1 MKKVREISGDSI
13 VPIVGDGAIAT
24 EEVGEG
30 RMIPLVVIDCSEK
43 VEFRDLIY
51 AHENL
56 IPGDVNITWVT
67 PRWGNKKVGLLL
79 EFKKP
84 SVLEVLFQFDIKK
97 QGIVVD
103 AILHSNALYI
113 QPEES
118 ESKVSKWLEKARILI
133 EIPDTGFLQEW
144 DKRYTKTISKNFKK
158 SGFSRAESK
167 KATEEFKI
175 KAREIWAQ
183 RMKQN

>member
-1 MKKVREISGDSI
+1 MKKVREFSENSI
-13 VPIVGDGAIAT
+13 VPIVNDGAIAT

-30 RMIPLVVIDCSEK
+30 RMIPVVVVDCSEK

-97 QGIVVD
+97 QGGVVD

-118 ESKVSKWLEKARILI
+118 GSKVSQGLEKAKIII
-133 EIPDTGFLQEW
+133 EVPDTGFFQEW
-144 DKRYTKTISKNFKK
+144 DKRYTKIIAKNFKK
-158 SGFSRAESK
+158 SGFSKAESK
-167 KATEEFKI
+167 KATEEFKT
-175 KAREIWAQ
+175 KLREIWVQ
-183 RMKQN
+183 RMGRN